1 MRKRFYRGARL
12 PFNLQFFAE
21 GGDAAGAEGGNG
33 GGTEPGGDGTTAE
46 GEGEK
51 PKTLD
56 DLLKDGTYQAEFDR
70 RMQKG
75 IETALEKQR
84 SKYEA
89 LMSDKLSE
97 AEKLAKMTKEE
108 KAEYQSRKKEKELAD
123 REAACT
129 RRELMAEAKNTLA
142 EKKMPVKLAELLV
155 YTDAD
160 ACKKSMEALEAAWQE
175 AVEAG
180 VQEQLKGG
188 TPMKKAPTTPAV
200 TKEQFAKMGYM
211 ERLKLKTETPELY
224 KQLAGK

>member
-1 MRKRFYRGARL
+1 M
-12 PFNLQFFAE
+12 QFFAE
-21 GGDAAGAEGGNG
+21 DGAGADGGNG
-33 GGTEPGGDGTTAE
+33 GGSEPNGNETGAGEEGD
-46 GEGEK
+46 K

-89 LMSDKLSE
+89 LMNDKLSE

-108 KAEYQSRKKEKELAD
+108 KAEYQSRKREKELAD
-123 REAACT
+123 REAAIT
-129 RRELMAEAKNTLA
+129 RRELMADGQKYPGRKRKCL
-142 EKKMPVKLAELLV
+142 MKLAELLV

-160 ACKKSMEALEAAWQE
+160 TCKKSMEALEAAWQE

-200 TKEQFAKMGYM
+200 TKSSLRKWGIWS
-211 ERLKLKTETPELY
+211 
-224 KQLAGK
+224 G

>member
-1 MRKRFYRGARL
+1 MCKRFYRGARL

-21 GGDAAGAEGGNG
+21 GGDGAGGGDG
-33 GGTEPGGDGTTAE
+33 GGTEPGGDETNTSKEE
-46 GEGEK
+46 GK

-56 DLLKDGTYQAEFDR
+56 EILKDGTYQAEFDR

-89 LMSDKLSE
+89 LMDDKLSE

-108 KAEYQSRKKEKELAD
+108 KAEYQSRKREKELAD
-123 REAACT
+123 REAAIT

-160 ACKKSMEALEAAWQE
+160 TCKKSMEALEAAWQE

-180 VQEQLKGG
+180 VQDRLKGG
-188 TPMKKAPTTPAV
+188 TPMTKAPTTPTV

-211 ERLKLKTETPELY
+211 ERLELKTKSPELY

>member
-1 MRKRFYRGARL
+1 MCKRFYRGARL

-21 GGDAAGAEGGNG
+21 GGDGAGGGDG
-33 GGTEPGGDGTTAE
+33 GGTEPGGDETNTSKEE
-46 GEGEK
+46 GK

-56 DLLKDGTYQAEFDR
+56 EILKDGTYQAEFDR

-89 LMSDKLSE
+89 LMDDKLSE

-108 KAEYQSRKKEKELAD
+108 KAEYQSRKREKELAD
-123 REAACT
+123 REAAIT
-129 RRELMAEAKNTLA
+129 RRELMAEVKNTLA

-160 ACKKSMEALEAAWQE
+160 ACKKSMEALEAAWQD

-200 TKEQFAKMGYM
+200 TKEQFAKMGYA

-224 KQLAGK
+224 KQITGK

>member
-1 MRKRFYRGARL
+1 MCKRFYRGARL

-21 GGDAAGAEGGNG
+21 GGDGAGGGDG
-33 GGTEPGGDGTTAE
+33 GGTEPGGDETNTSKEE
-46 GEGEK
+46 GK

-56 DLLKDGTYQAEFDR
+56 EILKDGTYQAEFDR

-89 LMSDKLSE
+89 LMDDKLSE

-108 KAEYQSRKKEKELAD
+108 KAEYQSRKRERELAD
-123 REAACT
+123 REAAIT
-129 RRELMAEAKNTLA
+129 RRELMAEVKNTLA

-160 ACKKSMEALEAAWQE
+160 ACKKSMEALEAAWQD

-200 TKEQFAKMGYM
+200 TKEQFAKMGYA

-224 KQLAGK
+224 KQITGK